1 MINNTFSKFERNVIS
16 IILTYKRKGVE
27 SSFKELFE
35 HILNTLFKNIGI
47 QITKESVIISFYE
60 QTQTEDMIRTKEKI
74 YELILLLDKLK
85 MEYNFFYNIP
95 KEVSYFVHCFY
106 NDRVYVNTRIKLEE
120 ETSNI
125 LNLIFSNYF
134 ITSDLRD
141 LKNIKFKSIE
151 RKNLEWTKWALIIG
165 AIFSILSFCLEI
177 YQVISINEVKILNL
191 KEIKKD
197 INIFLLKWINKILL
211 NSIK

>member
-1 MINNTFSKFERNVIS
+1 MISNTFSKFEKEVII
-16 IILTYKRKGVE
+16 IILSYKRKGVE
-27 SSFKELFE
+27 TTFKELFE

-47 QITKESVIISFYE
+47 QINKEAIVISFYE
-60 QTQTEDMIRTKEKI
+60 KAETEDMIRTKEKI

-85 MEYNFFYNIP
+85 MEYDFFYNIP
-95 KEVSYFVHCFY
+95 KEVFCFEHCFY
-106 NDRVYVNTRIKLEE
+106 NNRVYVNTKIKLEE

-141 LKNIKFKSIE
+141 LKNTKFKSIE

-165 AIFSILSFCLEI
+165 TIFSILSFCLEI
-177 YQVISINEVKILNL
+177 YQVISVNEVKILNP

-197 INIFLLKWINKILL
+197 VNIFLLK
-211 NSIK
+211 

>member
-74 YELILLLDKLK
+74 YE
-85 MEYNFFYNIP
+85 
-95 KEVSYFVHCFY
+95 
-106 NDRVYVNTRIKLEE
+106 
-120 ETSNI
+120 
-125 LNLIFSNYF
+125 
-134 ITSDLRD
+134 
-141 LKNIKFKSIE
+141 
-151 RKNLEWTKWALIIG
+151 
-165 AIFSILSFCLEI
+165 
-177 YQVISINEVKILNL
+177 
-191 KEIKKD
+191 
-197 INIFLLKWINKILL
+197 
-211 NSIK
+211 

>member
-35 HILNTLFKNIGI
+35 HVLNTLFKNIGI
-47 QITKESVIISFYE
+47 QITKESVVISFYE
-60 QTQTEDMIRTKEKI
+60 QTETENMIRTKEKI

-85 MEYNFFYNIP
+85 MEYKFFYNIP
-95 KEVSYFVHCFY
+95 KEVSCFEHYFY
-106 NDRVYVNTRIKLEE
+106 KDRVYVNTKIKLEE

-141 LKNIKFKSIE
+141 LKNTNFKSIE

-165 AIFSILSFCLEI
+165 TLFSMLSFGLEI
-177 YQVISINEVKILNL
+177 YQVISVNEVKILNPE
-191 KEIKKD
+191 EIKKD
-197 INIFLLKWINKILL
+197 VNIFLLK
-211 NSIK
+211 

>member
-120 ETSNI
+120 ETSKI

-197 INIFLLKWINKILL
+197 INIFLLK
-211 NSIK
+211 

>member
-120 ETSNI
+120 KTSNI

-197 INIFLLKWINKILL
+197 INIFLLK
-211 NSIK
+211 

>member
-106 NDRVYVNTRIKLEE
+106 NDRVYVNTRIKLEK
-120 ETSNI
+120 ETSKI

-197 INIFLLKWINKILL
+197 INIFLLK
-211 NSIK
+211 

>member
-197 INIFLLKWINKILL
+197 INIFLLK
-211 NSIK
+211 

>member
-177 YQVISINEVKILNL
+177 YQVISINEVKILTL

-197 INIFLLKWINKILL
+197 INIFLLK
-211 NSIK
+211 

>member
-35 HILNTLFKNIGI
+35 HVLNTLFKNIGI
-47 QITKESVIISFYE
+47 QITKESVVISFYE
-60 QTQTEDMIRTKEKI
+60 QTETENMIRTKEKI

-95 KEVSYFVHCFY
+95 KEVSCFEHYFY
-106 NDRVYVNTRIKLEE
+106 KDRVYVNTKIKLEE

-141 LKNIKFKSIE
+141 LKNTNFKSIE

-165 AIFSILSFCLEI
+165 TLFSMLSFGLEI
-177 YQVISINEVKILNL
+177 YQVISVNEVKILNPE
-191 KEIKKD
+191 EIKKD
-197 INIFLLKWINKILL
+197 VNIFLLK
-211 NSIK
+211 